1 MKIKNVKDYFKESKS
16 ESIDLHRRYYGKS
29 DYGLMDLHIEK
40 DLINH

>member
-16 ESIDLHRRYYGKS
+16 ESIDLHRWYYGKS